1 MPRWSK
7 LYFRCN
13 SFHYLGNWR
22 IDVLMIAGMK
32 SKCAD
37 NTEKVHQEVE
47 VLRKLR
53 NWKSLYLQ
61 IAPGLCSIIRVED
74 VEDPLVEAPEKVC
87 EALVLFCQGQGLMP
101 TLNRRGS
108 RPSITFSQATDSSR
122 SGIFA
127 MGERVE
133 WWLCWLHVVW
143 KTYDGMFWQEDVDD
157 WLRRARHTAVVSDSP
172 GCRAHRRHVMA
183 QRKEEE
189 RCIITLYYLT
199 NLTNINH
206 QVSFEN
212 NISQPESISSKP
224 ELQVFYTLYWDYGL
238 LRKMIW
244 TKLKN

>member
-1 MPRWSK
+1 MPSWSK

-47 VLRKLR
+47 MLRKLR

-61 IAPGLCSIIRVED
+61 IAPGLCSIIRVEE

-122 SGIFA
+122 SEILRLR
-127 MGERVE
+127 MGERVKA
-133 WWLCWLHVVW
+133 LLYVW
-143 KTYDGMFWQEDVDD
+143 KTYDCMFWQEDVDD

-172 GCRAHRRHVMA
+172 GEGWRADRRDVIWPRGERRER
-183 QRKEEE
+183 QKE
-189 RCIITLYYLT
+189 RCIITL
-199 NLTNINH
+199 
-206 QVSFEN
+206 
-212 NISQPESISSKP
+212 
-224 ELQVFYTLYWDYGL
+224 
-238 LRKMIW
+238 
-244 TKLKN
+244 

>member
-1 MPRWSK
+1 MPSWSK

-47 VLRKLR
+47 MLRKLR

-61 IAPGLCSIIRVED
+61 IAPGLCSIIRVEE

-108 RPSITFSQATDSSR
+108 RPSITFSQTTDSSR
-122 SGIFA
+122 SEILRLTMA
-127 MGERVE
+127 
-133 WWLCWLHVVW
+133 VV
-143 KTYDGMFWQEDVDD
+143 TTRSVEDV
-157 WLRRARHTAVVSDSP
+157 WLYVLTGRCRWLTTTCPTYGGCQWQPGGGLESRPERRNL
-172 GCRAHRRHVMA
+172 A
-183 QRKEEE
+183 QRREERERQWE

-199 NLTNINH
+199 HLTNINH
-206 QVSFEN
+206 QVSLW
-212 NISQPESISSKP
+212 K
-224 ELQVFYTLYWDYGL
+224 
-238 LRKMIW
+238 
-244 TKLKN
+244 